1 MSKEEIMGVLMKH
14 LQATVPEID
23 TSKIKSS
30 QSMTEVGANS
40 LDIVETVSATMRE
53 LKVKIPR
60 EDLANLNDVGA
71 LVDAIHAQLN

>member
-40 LDIVETVSATMRE
+40 LDIVETVSSTPFTHSSTE
-53 LKVKIPR
+53 
-60 EDLANLNDVGA
+60 
-71 LVDAIHAQLN
+71 